1 MSANTESKTATF
13 INGRI
18 NGRFAPLGGLQA
30 LDLPDGNRVHFKPI
44 DCVIRFGNAGA
55 ATRARH
61 LSHWGSNHLALM
73 GISYDR
79 DRAPLARL
87 STAA

>member
-1 MSANTESKTATF
+1 
-13 INGRI
+13 
-18 NGRFAPLGGLQA
+18 
-30 LDLPDGNRVHFKPI
+30 
-44 DCVIRFGNAGA
+44 VIHFGNAGA